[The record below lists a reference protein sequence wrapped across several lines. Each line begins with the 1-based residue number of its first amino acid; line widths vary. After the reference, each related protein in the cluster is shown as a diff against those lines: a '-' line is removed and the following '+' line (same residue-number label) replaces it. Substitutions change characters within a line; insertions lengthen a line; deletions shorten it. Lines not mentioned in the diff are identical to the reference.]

1 MVMSIYVPVREGSIL
16 EESDRFKLAEMVPMT
31 TGSQNKLWRET
42 PLIESTALSKA
53 AGW

>member
-1 MVMSIYVPVREGSIL
+1 MSIYIPVKDGSIL
-16 EESDRFKLAEMVPMT
+16 EELDLFKLAEMAPMT
-31 TGSQNKLWRET
+31 TTAAQNKLWRET